1 MADARHRPKAD
12 AGLVLWRERN
22 RGRRGTS
29 RNVLS
34 RNAREQ
40 EKGVDVPFGV
50 GKGVDV
56 PFGVEKGVDV
66 PFGVGRMVEDQLTS
80 QMDPQMMSLRV
91 HLMHRMTRKVGRR
104 IGRAGMRAQ
113 KRKGVA
119 GQVAVVGWVT
129 L

>member
-1 MADARHRPKAD
+1 MADARHRPKA
-12 AGLVLWRERN
+12 V
-22 RGRRGTS
+22 
-29 RNVLS
+29 S

-40 EKGVDVPFGV
+40 GPGSF
-50 GKGVDV
+50 
-56 PFGVEKGVDV
+56 VEKGVDV

-80 QMDPQMMSLRV
+80 QMDPQMMS
-91 HLMHRMTRKVGRR
+91 RMRRKVGRR

-113 KRKGVA
+113 RRKGVA

>member
-1 MADARHRPKAD
+1 M
-12 AGLVLWRERN
+12 
-22 RGRRGTS
+22 
-29 RNVLS
+29 
-34 RNAREQ
+34 
-40 EKGVDVPFGV
+40 DVPFGV

-91 HLMHRMTRKVGRR
+91 HLMHRMTGKVGRR